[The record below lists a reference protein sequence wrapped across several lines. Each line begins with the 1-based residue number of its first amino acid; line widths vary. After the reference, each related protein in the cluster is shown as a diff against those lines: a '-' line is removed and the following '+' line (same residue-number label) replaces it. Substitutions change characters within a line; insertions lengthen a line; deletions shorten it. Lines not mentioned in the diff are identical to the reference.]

1 MKHSSSLLSLLSPLG
16 GDNCFFS
23 KVWATCNANLRRI
36 IFEAF
41 NRAQR
46 IGALSKHLDFA
57 RYLESS
63 FRDYFLATRT
73 AEIKARLKRSTPGI
87 PPNYED
93 PESCSYNEHLEHQSK
108 AFLQARLDLQALAK
122 SSVDRH
128 AETYGN
134 FAILFLEQLRN
145 MAAIMVQP
153 ASPLVIVPADGTV
166 SMKFDV
172 ILDASSGHH
181 SRAKLIC
188 LHQAIRPVFASA
200 KPSSSPDNYEDAAL
214 YD

>member
-1 MKHSSSLLSLLSPLG
+1 MAHSGSLLFLSP
-16 GDNCFFS
+16 GDKFFFGR
-23 KVWATCNANLRRI
+23 VWGTCTPNLRRI
-36 IFEAF
+36 IFNAF
-41 NRAQR
+41 NQAQR
-46 IGALSKHLDFA
+46 IGALPKHLDFA

-63 FRDYFLATRT
+63 FSDYFLATRT
-73 AEIKARLKRSTPGI
+73 AEIKAHLKRSAPGI
-87 PPNYED
+87 PQNYED

-108 AFLQARLDLQALAK
+108 AFLQARLELQALAK
-122 SSVDRH
+122 SPVDRH

-166 SMKFDV
+166 SGKFDV
-172 ILDASSGHH
+172 ILDASSNHH
-181 SRAKLIC
+181 SHGKLIC
-188 LHQAIRPVFASA
+188 LHRVSRPVFASA
-200 KPSSSPDNYEDAAL
+200 KPSSSPDDYEDAAY